1 MYKDTHTHS
10 NIDGANQVALVEHFQ
25 QVQQYL
31 HYKDKPSLKE
41 QLNIYVDIYGISV
54 CRGRGVGGL
63 AFERGLLKYIH
74 KSRASAEL

>member
-31 HYKDKPSLKE
+31 QYKDKPALKE
-41 QLNIYVDIYGISV
+41 QLNIYVDIYEIV
-54 CRGRGVGGL
+54 GRGDGGFAD